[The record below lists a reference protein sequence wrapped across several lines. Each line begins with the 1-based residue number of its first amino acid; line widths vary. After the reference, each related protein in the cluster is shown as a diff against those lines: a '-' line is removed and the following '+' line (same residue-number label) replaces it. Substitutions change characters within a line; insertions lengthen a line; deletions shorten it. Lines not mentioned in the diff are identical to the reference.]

1 MGQVGGGDVD
11 EGDGGTWDGR
21 EGRGML
27 MKVMVVHGTGGRGGG
42 MLMKEG
48 RIQRQEGGLYPDIEK
63 MNVFTRYL

>member
-1 MGQVGGGDVD
+1 MLMKVMVVHGTGGR
-11 EGDGGTWDGR
+11 GG
-21 EGRGML
+21 GML

>member
-1 MGQVGGGDVD
+1 
-11 EGDGGTWDGR
+11 
-21 EGRGML
+21 

>member
-1 MGQVGGGDVD
+1 M
-11 EGDGGTWDGR
+11 W
-21 EGRGML
+21 M
-27 MKVMVVHGTGGRGGG
+27 MVVHGAGGRGGGGGG